1 MTKLTHMD
9 FKRKI
14 FILFSLVALI
24 APILLVYFSP
34 HEHLG
39 FAYFLV
45 PVLFY
50 LCYVLIQMVSV
61 FIYALT
67 SESGLPDVDEYCSF
81 LLGTILLNQKRIYY
95 SDLGYFYMSGKSRLT
110 IWQQGYFV
118 SHKLFSVYYGGDIE
132 SVRQEI
138 KSELERIFQRELEE
152 NQRRKLL
159 KDWNGNI
166 DKKSERDDKLN
177 QLLS

>member
-1 MTKLTHMD
+1 MD

-14 FILFSLVALI
+14 FILLSLVAFI
-24 APILLVYFSP
+24 VPFPLVYFYSP
-34 HEHLG
+34 DNLG
-39 FAYFLV
+39 LSAYFLV

-50 LCYVLIQMVSV
+50 LCYGLIQMVSV

-81 LLGTILLNQKRIYY
+81 LLGTILFNQKRIYY

-110 IWQQGYFV
+110 IWKQGYFV
-118 SHKLFSVYYGGDIE
+118 SHRLFDVYYGGDIE
-132 SVRQEI
+132 AVRQEI
-138 KSELERIFQRELEE
+138 KVRLEKIFESELQE
-152 NQRRKLL
+152 NQRRKRL

>member
-1 MTKLTHMD
+1 MD

-14 FILFSLVALI
+14 FILLSLVALI
-24 APILLVYFSP
+24 VPFPLVYFYP
-34 HEHLG
+34 PDNLG
-39 FAYFLV
+39 LSAYFLV

-50 LCYVLIQMVSV
+50 LCYGLIQMVSV

-110 IWQQGYFV
+110 IWKQGYFV
-118 SHKLFSVYYGGDIE
+118 SHKLFDVYYGGDIE
-132 SVRQEI
+132 AVRQEI
-138 KSELERIFQRELEE
+138 KVRLEKIFESELQE
-152 NQRRKLL
+152 NQRRKRL
-159 KDWNGNI
+159 KDWNGNL

>member
-14 FILFSLVALI
+14 SILFSLVAFI
-24 APILLVYFSP
+24 VPFPVTYFYS
-34 HEHLG
+34 LNNLS
-39 FAYFLV
+39 FVAYFLV

-50 LCYVLIQMVSV
+50 LCYGLIQMISV
-61 FIYALT
+61 LIYA
-67 SESGLPDVDEYCSF
+67 DEYCSF
-81 LLGTILLNQKRIYY
+81 LFGPFLFNQKRIYY

-110 IWQQGYFV
+110 IWKQSYFV
-118 SHKLFSVYYGGDIE
+118 SHKLFDVYYGGDIE
-132 SVRQEI
+132 AVRQEI
-138 KSELERIFQRELEE
+138 KVELEKIFERELEE

-159 KDWNGNI
+159 KDWNGNL

>member
-1 MTKLTHMD
+1 MD

-14 FILFSLVALI
+14 FILLSLVALI
-24 APILLVYFSP
+24 VPFPLTYFYP
-34 HEHLG
+34 PDNLG
-39 FAYFLV
+39 LSAYFLV

-50 LCYVLIQMVSV
+50 LCYCLIQMVSL

-81 LLGTILLNQKRIYY
+81 LFGTLLFNQKRIYY
-95 SDLGYFYMSGKSRLT
+95 SDLGYFYMSGKSSLT
-110 IWQQGYFV
+110 IWKQGYFV

-138 KSELERIFQRELEE
+138 KVELERIFQRELEE
-152 NQRRKLL
+152 NQKRKSL
-159 KDWNGNI
+159 KDWNGYI